1 MKTITFLFASL
12 LVAFAAN
19 AEKRIT
25 QQGDSIIVQFGNNTR
40 MVIHAKDKAGIA
52 QLKNYDL
59 NKIVRDMGLTL
70 DSTNNESYIF
80 LNEKTGRKYLKDTVL
95 IISRKDGKVKIS
107 INEPEDN
114 DDKSEKKIEPKS
126 ENESSGNDDDVK
138 VVRRRRFSSPRNGFN
153 INLGLNAYGQNTA
166 GNYTSS
172 DYDLNPFGS
181 RFVSLG
187 LVRGTPIAKGK
198 NASLGLDFGIDVSWY
213 NLMFEGNNTVRKDA
227 SNVSFP
233 TLMNNQN
240 QPAELSKSKLVASYL
255 NVSLMPT
262 VAFHKGFISFI
273 SAGVYGGY
281 RLGSY
286 TKTKTAGSGSIE
298 RLSSNYFLNSFR
310 HGVAFEL
317 GLRRFPDLFVN
328 YDLNSLYEDSKG
340 PNVRMVSFGIRL

>member
-1 MKTITFLFASL
+1 MKTITFFLVSLFI
-12 LVAFAAN
+12 AFAAN
-19 AEKRIT
+19 AEKHSS
-25 QQGDSIIVQFGNNTR
+25 QGDSIIVQFGNNTR

-70 DSTNNESYIF
+70 DSSNSESYIF

-95 IISRKDGKVKIS
+95 IISRQDGKVKIS
-107 INEPEDN
+107 INEPENN
-114 DDKSEKKIEPKS
+114 DEKKVEQRS
-126 ENESSGNDDDVK
+126 DNESKDSDDTK

-153 INLGLNAYGQNTA
+153 INLGLNAYGQNTT
-166 GNYTSS
+166 GNYMNG

-227 SNVSFP
+227 NNVGFP
-233 TLMNNQN
+233 MVMNNQN
-240 QPAELSKSKLVASYL
+240 QPIEFSKSKLVASYL
-255 NVSLMPT
+255 NASLMPT
-262 VAFHKGFISFI
+262 VAFHKGFVSFI

-310 HGVAFEL
+310 YGIAFEL
-317 GLRRFPDLFVN
+317 GIRRFPDLFVN

-340 PNVRMVSFGIRL
+340 PNVRMMSFGIRL